1 MGKRVIGESF
11 LAAIGN
17 DTDKLLITLRYEF
30 LLVKPWYMCKLI
42 MEMVYTPGVE
52 HWLPRV
58 IGCLAQGIGCLGLLV
73 TTVIIVRTYCYNFYS
88 RSNIIVS
95 LGVCLACK
103 RYKIIGSDFLMLSIF

>member
-52 HWLPRV
+52 HWLLGPRDW
-58 IGCLAQGIGCLGLLV
+58 L
-73 TTVIIVRTYCYNFYS
+73 
-88 RSNIIVS
+88 
-95 LGVCLACK
+95 LGVTS
-103 RYKIIGSDFLMLSIF
+103 YNSDYCPNILL